1 MKTIIKYL
9 LFLISITVN
18 AQLVEETT
26 IYSYDNLN
34 RLVKVVFND
43 GDTKEYVYDN
53 LGNRLQINME
63 TLSIDSET
71 LKNTITVYPNPTNQF
86 ININLPET
94 IINQK
99 VEIIIYDING
109 RELKTNKQQIEST
122 TFSLDVSAFSNGV
135 YLLRILNG
143 DKKWSQLF
151 IKK

>member
-1 MKTIIKYL
+1 MRAIIKYL
-9 LFLISITVN
+9 LIAISFTAN
-18 AQLVEETT
+18 AQLVQEITDYE
-26 IYSYDNLN
+26 YDNLN

-53 LGNRLQINME
+53 LGNRIQINME
-63 TLSIDSET
+63 TLSIDAET

-99 VEIIIYDING
+99 VDIIIYNING
-109 RELKTNKQQIEST
+109 RELKTNKRQIEST
-122 TFSLDVSAFSNGV
+122 TFSLDVGAFSNGV
-135 YLLRILNG
+135 YLLRIVR
-143 DKKWSQLF
+143 DKEQFSQLF